1 MLSAATGS
9 FQLRRAGDACLVTAP
24 PLAPPRTELDPRVRL
39 LAELLGVVEAEYGR
53 GSLHARVFR
62 QMLQSAVALRDEVLA
77 RDGPVRGPTL

>member
-1 MLSAATGS
+1 
-9 FQLRRAGDACLVTAP
+9 
-24 PLAPPRTELDPRVRL
+24 VRL

-62 QMLQSAVALRDEVLA
+62 QMLQSAVARRDEVLA